1 MVTGESTAAN
11 GKPALVPCLTG
22 ELEGALA
29 VRAEKA
35 PISGIRYVRNPEELT
50 PGRVRNPAHP
60 AMNSLL

>member
-11 GKPALVPCLTG
+11 GNPTLVPCLTG
-22 ELEGALA
+22 ELEGVLA

-35 PISGIRYVRNPEELT
+35 PNSGICYVRNPEELT
-50 PGRVRNPAHP
+50 GSSPNPARP